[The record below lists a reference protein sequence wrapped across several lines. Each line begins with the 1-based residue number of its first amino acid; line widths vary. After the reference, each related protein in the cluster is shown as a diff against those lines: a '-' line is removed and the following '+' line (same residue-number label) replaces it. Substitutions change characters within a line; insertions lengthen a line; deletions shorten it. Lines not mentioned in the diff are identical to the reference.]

1 MAYKITLD
9 KDKCI
14 GCGACAAQCPENFEM
29 KNDGENK
36 ASVKKAKVED
46 LGCNKD
52 AEEVCPVDAIK
63 ISKE

>member
-1 MAYKITLD
+1 MYKITVD
-9 KDKCI
+9 KTKCI
-14 GCGACAAQCPENFEM
+14 GCGACVAQCPENFEI

-36 ASVKKAKVED
+36 AYVKKAKISE

-63 ISKE
+63 IEKI

>member
-1 MAYKITLD
+1 MYKIIVD
-9 KDKCI
+9 KKKCI
-14 GCGACAAQCPENFEM
+14 GCGACVAQCPENFEI

-36 ASVKKAKVED
+36 AYVKKAKVNE

-63 ISKE
+63 IEKI